1 MKTIYISFLLLISL
15 STTAQNEEAR
25 LETVTAFLNAQ
36 TASERATYMSDDYR
50 SYFDEKAGDG
60 QDKDSS
66 LSDFRNW
73 DEALHPRVT
82 IIRYFPD
89 KILWE
94 TVKNTWTLY
103 IKETNDFSNAIGFP
117 GWDAKLL
124 VTFNR
129 RGKIKETVYMPSSK
143 NELSYNSYLKPAI
156 EWLQEHHP
164 DEFRNVH
171 ADGKLIKTKE
181 SALKW
186 IGLLA
191 LWRKEAGR

>member
-1 MKTIYISFLLLISL
+1 VKTLLISFLLFLSL
-15 STTAQNEEAR
+15 STTAQNEAR

-36 TASERATYMSDDYR
+36 TASERAAYMSDDYR
-50 SYFDEKAGDG
+50 SYFDEKTGEG

-66 LSDFRNW
+66 LTDFRSW
-73 DEALHPRVT
+73 DEVLHPRVT

-103 IKETNDFSNAIGFP
+103 IKESNDFSTAIGFP
-117 GWDAKLL
+117 GWDAKML

-129 RGKIKETVYMPSSK
+129 RGKIKETIYMPANK
-143 NELSYNSYLKPAI
+143 NEPSYNSFLKPAV

-164 DEFRNVH
+164 DELKKVYG
-171 ADGKLIKTKE
+171 DGKLIKTKQ

-186 IGLLA
+186 IELLD
-191 LWRKEAGR
+191 LWRKASGR